1 MRYKLLGRSGLRVSE
16 ICLGTMSF
24 GTRWGFGGD
33 PDACR
38 EVFQAYTQRGGN
50 FLDTANKYHEG
61 ESERIVGELVG
72 DDRDR
77 YVIATKYTLSMAA
90 GDPNASGNGRKNLV
104 RSVEASLKRL
114 GTDYIDLLYLHA
126 WDFTTPEDEVLR
138 GLDDLVSAG
147 KVLYLGISDTPAW
160 IVSRLQTTAEL
171 RGWSRFVAMQLQY
184 SLLDR
189 TPERELLPMCK
200 QLGIGVTCWGSLA
213 QGLLTGKYTRG
224 ATGEV
229 DTLRSGAV
237 DRFDARNRGIAEAV
251 DAIADDLGVSST
263 HVALAWVQRRGHQL
277 FPILGP
283 RKKEQMDDC
292 LGAVG
297 LDLGPEHAERLDA
310 LSDIELGFPHDFLAG
325 QYVRRVIYG
334 DMVDRLDLP

>member
-33 PDACR
+33 MEACR
-38 EVFQAYTQRGGN
+38 EVFDAFRERGGN
-50 FLDTANKYHEG
+50 FIDTANKYHEG
-61 ESERIVGELVG
+61 ESERIVGNLVS

-77 YVIATKYTLSMAA
+77 YVIATKYSLSMAS

-104 RSVEASLKRL
+104 RSVEGSLGRL

-138 GLDDLVSAG
+138 GLDDLVRSG
-147 KVLYLGISDTPAW
+147 KVLYIGISDTPAW

-171 RGWSRFVAMQLQY
+171 RGWTRFVAMQLQY

-189 TPERELLPMCK
+189 TPERELLPMCEK
-200 QLGIGVTCWGSLA
+200 LGIGVTCWGSLA
-213 QGLLTGKYTRG
+213 QGLLTGKYTR

-229 DTLRSGAV
+229 DTMRTGAS
-237 DRFDARNRGIAEAV
+237 DRLNDHNRAIAEAV
-251 DAIADDLGVSST
+251 DAVADELSTSST
-263 HVALAWVQRRGHQL
+263 HVALAWVQRRGKQL
-277 FPILGP
+277 FPIVGP
-283 RKKEQMDDC
+283 RKRSQMDDC

-297 LDLGPEHAERLDA
+297 VQLTDEQAQRLEA
-310 LSDIELGFPHDFLAG
+310 VATVELGFPHDFLKG
-325 QYVRRVIYG
+325 EFVRKVIYG
-334 DMVDRLDLP
+334 DMLDRLELP